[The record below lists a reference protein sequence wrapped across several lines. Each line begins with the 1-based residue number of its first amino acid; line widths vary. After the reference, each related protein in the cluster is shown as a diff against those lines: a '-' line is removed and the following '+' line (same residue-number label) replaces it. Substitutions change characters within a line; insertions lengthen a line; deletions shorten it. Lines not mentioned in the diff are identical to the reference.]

1 MKILRRVMQVGALS
15 LLLALVPQAGYGSVQ
30 WCDED
35 PILTFRNGA
44 KLQLVAQYDASFA
57 NTVSGPIAWSIEVP
71 ANAGTILVTIPTN
84 AAHREQVTLNYKGG
98 KWDGRGDAQVKATVT
113 VTALKAK
120 FDVVVRAN
128 GDTHTSPKWGES
140 NKTVTLSA
148 HTHAGDF
155 TPYQGVTDGVT
166 FTFNGTSTATY

>member
-1 MKILRRVMQVGALS
+1 MEALRRIIQVATLS
-15 LLLALVPQAGYGSVQ
+15 LVLALLPQAAYGSVQ
-30 WCDED
+30 WCAED
-35 PILTFRNGA
+35 PILTFSNGA

-57 NTVSGPIAWSIEVP
+57 NAVSGPIVWSIEVP
-71 ANAGTILVTIPTN
+71 VNAGTILVTIPTN

-120 FDVVVRAN
+120 FAVVVGAN
-128 GDTHTSPKWGES
+128 GDTHTNPKWGES

-166 FTFNGTSTATY
+166 FIFTGTSTVTY